1 MNARTW
7 NILYLMFIGILTQSF
22 SADAGGTLDYSKAMK
37 TLKTLTDREHIRMTR
52 TTLITELFEGIVG
65 RSQPYIDRFKEVL
78 FVERDEVARENFN
91 VSQECLDDAKQVI
104 IGLERREYWAMQM
117 LDAMAKPPS
126 DILSGNIY
134 WTGGYE
140 ECLAVEGTVYV
151 NITSDT
157 GPQYQIHARQCL
169 GSLQLGKLG
178 LQLGFCIP
186 KRCSVEDADRLV
198 NTAFSVFSNTL
209 RINGMVCPEVETEY
223 DTKAIVSLLI
233 CSIIGLMMVIGTG
246 YDVIVLR
253 GRQFKGENKVS
264 PNVVTKVDNTGD
276 SLNESTSLLNKAKT
290 IKVKEKDQGTLV
302 KVLMSFSVM
311 SNGERI
317 LSTAQAQGSLT
328 ALNGMRF
335 LSISWVI
342 IGHCFLFGLISPTIN
357 PLRYS
362 DKVYHLW
369 TFQAIAN
376 AFVSVDTFFTMSGL
390 LLAYLFMK
398 DIKKNGKMNWPLFYF
413 HRFWRLTPIYMLVLM
428 IDANLTKYMGGDG
441 GPAWPKDGI
450 ESYCETRWW
459 TNLLYINNLFSME
472 KMCMAWSWYLSN
484 DMQFF
489 VISPLL
495 LVPLYRKKF
504 AGLAVCVVALFASLL
519 TTGIL
524 STHNK
529 WIVTTFLPGTSMDET
544 MSYQDGYYSKPW
556 CRISPYIIGIMTGF
570 ALQECECKF
579 KINKW
584 LNLLCWLIAAGV
596 ACSVLYGLY
605 GVMTGSTIS
614 VPVASFYNT
623 VNRAAWGACVCW
635 VIFACATGNG
645 GFVNTLL
652 SWKAF
657 VPLSRLSYAAYLI
670 HLVFISV
677 INSTAQYPIYST
689 IINQVVFFLG
699 ILVLTFLA
707 SFVVSL
713 AFESPMMGLEKVV
726 FRRKR

>member
-1 MNARTW
+1 MKVGKW
-7 NILYLMFIGILTQSF
+7 NILYSVLLGIITLSL
-22 SADAGGTLDYSKAMK
+22 SVRADRTLDYSKAMK
-37 TLKTLTDREHIRMTR
+37 TLRTLTDREHVRMTR
-52 TTLITELFEGIVG
+52 TSLITELFEGIVG
-65 RSQPYIDRFKEVL
+65 ESQPYIDRFKEAL
-78 FVERDEVARENFN
+78 LVERDEVGRENFN

-104 IGLERREYWAMQM
+104 VGLERREYWAMQM

-140 ECLAVEGTVYV
+140 ECLAVDGTVYV
-151 NITSDT
+151 NTTSDT
-157 GPQYQIHARQCL
+157 APQYQIQARQCL
-169 GSLQLGKLG
+169 GSLQLGKLEIY
-178 LQLGFCIP
+178 LGFCIP
-186 KRCSVEDADRLV
+186 RRCSVEDANRLV

-246 YDVIVLR
+246 YDVIIVR
-253 GRQFKGENKVS
+253 RKDVEGNKVS
-264 PNVVTKVDNTGD
+264 PSVHTNVDNTGD

-335 LSISWVI
+335 LSITWVI
-342 IGHCFLFGLISPTIN
+342 LGHCFNIAQTSPSIN
-357 PLRYS
+357 PVS
-362 DKVYHLW
+362 FGNKVYHMW

-376 AFVSVDTFFTMSGL
+376 ALVSVDTFFTMSGL

-398 DIKKNGKMNWPLFYF
+398 DIKKSGEMNWPLFYF

-428 IDANLTKYMGGDG
+428 MESNLTKYMGGDG
-441 GPAWPKDGI
+441 GPVWPKDGI
-450 ESYCETRWW
+450 DSNCEKWWW
-459 TNLLYINNLFSME
+459 TNLLYINNLFSMD
-472 KMCMAWSWYLSN
+472 KFCMPWSWYLSN

-504 AGLAVCVVALFASLL
+504 AGLVVCVVALFASLL

-524 STHNK
+524 STHNE
-529 WIVTTFLPGTSMDET
+529 WVVDSMMPTVSIEEST
-544 MSYQDGYYSKPW
+544 NYFEGYYSKPW
-556 CRISPYIIGIMTGF
+556 CRISPYIIGMMTGF
-570 ALQECECKF
+570 ALQECKCKF

-670 HLVFISV
+670 HLVFIGV
-677 INSTAQYPIYST
+677 IVSTAQYPTYTT

-699 ILVLTFLA
+699 ILVITFLG

-726 FRRKR
+726 FPRKRR

>member
-1 MNARTW
+1 MA
-7 NILYLMFIGILTQSF
+7 ILQDGVICIRFLL
-22 SADAGGTLDYSKAMK
+22 LRLKRRSKK
-37 TLKTLTDREHIRMTR
+37 KCDCRLYKL
-52 TTLITELFEGIVG
+52 
-65 RSQPYIDRFKEVL
+65 
-78 FVERDEVARENFN
+78 
-91 VSQECLDDAKQVI
+91 
-104 IGLERREYWAMQM
+104 

-140 ECLAVEGTVYV
+140 ECVAVEGTVYV

-169 GSLQLGKLG
+169 GSLQLGKLEIY
-178 LQLGFCIP
+178 LGFCIP
-186 KRCSVEDADRLV
+186 RRCSVEDANRLV

-233 CSIIGLMMVIGTG
+233 CSIVGLMMVIGTG
-246 YDVIVLR
+246 YDVIIVR
-253 GRQFKGENKVS
+253 RKDVEGNKVS
-264 PNVVTKVDNTGD
+264 SSVHTKVDDTGD
-276 SLNESTSLLNKAKT
+276 SLNESTSLLNKTKT
-290 IKVKEKDQGTLV
+290 IKVKENDQGTIA

-335 LSISWVI
+335 LSITWVI
-342 IGHCFLFGLISPTIN
+342 LGHCFMFALTSPTIN
-357 PLRYS
+357 PLRYA

-369 TFQAIAN
+369 TFQAIVN
-376 AFVSVDTFFTMSGL
+376 ALVSVDTFFTMSGL

-441 GPAWPKDGI
+441 GPVWPKDGI
-450 ESYCETRWW
+450 DSNCEKWWW
-459 TNLLYINNLFSME
+459 TNLLYINNLFSVE
-472 KMCMAWSWYLSN
+472 KMCMGWSWYLSN

-504 AGLAVCVVALFASLL
+504 AGLVVCVVALFASLL

-524 STHNK
+524 STYNK
-529 WIVTTFLPGTSMDET
+529 WIVTALLPGASIDET
-544 MSYQDGYYSKPW
+544 NSYDEEYYGKPW

-570 ALQECECKF
+570 ALQECDCKF

-584 LNLLCWLIAAGV
+584 LNLLCWLVAAGV
-596 ACSVLYGLY
+596 ACSILYGLY
-605 GVMTGSTIS
+605 GAMTGSTIS

-623 VNRAAWGACVCW
+623 VSRAAWGACVCW

-657 VPLSRLSYAAYLI
+657 VPLSRLSYAAYLV
-670 HLVFISV
+670 HLVFITV
-677 INSTAQYPIYST
+677 IVSTAQYPTYTT

-726 FRRKR
+726 FPRKR